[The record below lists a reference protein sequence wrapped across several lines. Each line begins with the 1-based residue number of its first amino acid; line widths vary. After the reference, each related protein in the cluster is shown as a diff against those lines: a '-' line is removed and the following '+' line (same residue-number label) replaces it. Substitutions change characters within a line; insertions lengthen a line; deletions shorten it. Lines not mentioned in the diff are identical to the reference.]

1 MAKKTAA
8 KRVKQSVPQIDLK
21 GDDFIHAVPED
32 QNIEIIIHWKGQGY
46 QPEFINPV
54 KAFSKQD
61 GKLKIINRNLPDTC
75 YTFDI
80 KEVKNAYLMLMEVK

>member
-1 MAKKTAA
+1 MSKASPIPTLN
-8 KRVKQSVPQIDLK
+8 LK

-32 QNIEIIIHWKGQGY
+32 MNMELIIHWKGQGF
-46 QPEFINPV
+46 QPEHINPV

-75 YTFDI
+75 YTFNLKEI
-80 KEVKNAYLMLMEVK
+80 KRVYLLPMGI

>member
-1 MAKKTAA
+1 MAKK
-8 KRVKQSVPQIDLK
+8 SVVPTINLK
-21 GDDFIHAVPED
+21 GGDFIHEVPTD
-32 QNIEIIIHWKGQGY
+32 LNMEIIIHWKGQGF

-80 KEVKNAYLMLMEVK
+80 KEVSKVYLMPMEI

>member
-1 MAKKTAA
+1 MAKK
-8 KRVKQSVPQIDLK
+8 SLVPTLNLK
-21 GDDFIHAVPED
+21 GDDFIHAVPDDHNMEL
-32 QNIEIIIHWKGQGY
+32 IIHWKGQGY

-80 KEVKNAYLMLMEVK
+80 KEVSKVYLMPMDI